1 MYATAYFIAP
11 NYNFFIPKC
20 NVHQPSLFLRFGSH
34 PLFNKI
40 SAINYDKAI
49 SFYQFM
55 NSKCKGVLPS
65 ESNES
70 TSAFN
75 LIIYLPDMTDPL

>member
-1 MYATAYFIAP
+1 MIPVLFPLPIQLYATAYFIAP

-20 NVHQPSLFLRFGSH
+20 NAHQPSLFLRFGSH

-65 ESNES
+65 ESN
-70 TSAFN
+70 
-75 LIIYLPDMTDPL
+75 